1 MENQIDYFGT
11 AIVYINMIV
20 LLIVMF
26 LAIRLYIKYSKYI
39 DIKRKYVKKR
49 SEGYN
54 QLKKW

>member
-1 MENQIDYFGT
+1 MVTQIDYFGT
-11 AIVYINMIV
+11 AIVYINMVI

-26 LAIRLYIKYSKYI
+26 LAVRLYAKYSKYI
-39 DIKRKYVKKR
+39 DVKRKYVKKR